1 MIWNV
6 LTIIFILISA
16 YLFLRTI
23 FWFVWFLDRYATAP
37 RITFKA
43 FKEMYVINTKSWWL
57 GTDNPQYRTSNHD
70 WIDIEFKS
78 YHDYLLYKLFVY
90 KAEKDEAYVRRLENE
105 AELIKCMQGEIN
117 DYRER
122 NLRQMKKVLE
132 K

>member
-6 LTIIFILISA
+6 LTLICILISA

-23 FWFVWFLDRYATAP
+23 FWFVWLLDRYATAP

-57 GTDNPQYRTSNHD
+57 GTNNPQYHTPNHD

-90 KAEKDEAYVRRLENE
+90 KAEKDEAYVKRLENE
-105 AELIKCMQGEIN
+105 AELIKCMQGEID

-122 NLRQMKKVLE
+122 NLREMKKVLE